1 MRGYGL
7 WTAFQYATNPAL
19 PLNTLSKPATGYGS
33 FLKLGELPVDLV
45 KLEVGHLQV
54 WVN

>member
-1 MRGYGL
+1 MDYGL
-7 WTAFQYATNPAL
+7 HFNMQANPAL
-19 PLNTLSKPATGYGS
+19 PLNTLSKSATGYGS
-33 FLKLGELPVDLV
+33 FVELGELPVDLV